1 MAHVPNG
8 FPRLRRIC
16 SASIQMYIYGLSG
29 GGAGVVCHKTRRGM
43 RRRRSSLS
51 IGEIMCILCLYSIT
65 WINTIRR
72 PRSRERRVRWI
83 TSLASNSV
91 DVCNFYW
98 RQVDDDVSL
107 PIDLP
112 PPNFDAIEKIEYLH
126 WDGTELEMLQSEIEL
141 TRHYSRLQ
149 ITSSWSSS

>member
-1 MAHVPNG
+1 MCPGGSGLGGRRRKRQPATHARSIVKMPLGSGDIFGMIEFRQKQFAVNHHHCHLSPALLLHSGPLVVVAHVPNG

-72 PRSRERRVRWI
+72 PRSRERRV
-83 TSLASNSV
+83 
-91 DVCNFYW
+91 
-98 RQVDDDVSL
+98 
-107 PIDLP
+107 
-112 PPNFDAIEKIEYLH
+112 
-126 WDGTELEMLQSEIEL
+126 G
-141 TRHYSRLQ
+141 
-149 ITSSWSSS
+149 